1 MNGKREEMRPV
12 IRLEQRIVDLSNGS
26 GRSWYRLDGN
36 RMKSQ
41 QEMLKKSYK
50 QQQQDEK
57 NWFQKIRKFNDGRW
71 ITTTIIAEEFVEISL
86 VRSRFEK

>member
-50 QQQQDEK
+50 QQQDEK
-57 NWFQKIRKFNDGRW
+57 NWFQKIRKFDDGRW

>member
-26 GRSWYRLDGN
+26 SRSWYRLDGN

-57 NWFQKIRKFNDGRW
+57 NWFQKKN
-71 ITTTIIAEEFVEISL
+71 
-86 VRSRFEK
+86 

>member
-57 NWFQKIRKFNDGRW
+57 NWFQKIRKFDDGRW